1 LIEKLANWLESIQQ
15 PCFYVKFLGTECPG
29 CGTQR
34 AFIELLRGNVINS
47 IAIFPAL
54 IPSLILI
61 ALLAVHLVFKLRHGA
76 LYIKILFIINVIIMV
91 LNYIYKLLT
100 P

>member
-1 LIEKLANWLESIQQ
+1 MIEKLADWLASIQQ

-34 AFIELLRGNVINS
+34 AFIELLRGNVVDS
-47 IAIFPAL
+47 IIIFPAL
-54 IPSLILI
+54 IPSLMLI
-61 ALLAVHLVFKLRHGA
+61 ALVVIHLVFKLRHGA